1 MFGKYAVAGLYQ
13 FPSELRIFRVIL
25 IVCRYAA
32 VDCQQILSADLAHVP
47 DIPNQRIAIE
57 IKAQIDEVGQGIEA
71 L

>member
-13 FPSELRIFRVIL
+13 LPSELRIFRVIL

-32 VDCQQILSADLAHVP
+32 VDRQQILSADFAHVT

-57 IKAQIDEVGQGIEA
+57 IKTQIDEVGQGVKA